1 MPVFAAPSTPI
12 TRGRLTTDL
21 DAGGHTVTNSN
32 LATTNFVN
40 DAIAGI
46 EFPATGLST
55 NDVRAI
61 VEAEAGPTNRLLHA
75 NADGALK
82 MSDGDSAFPVILS
95 GSADDEGTGGL
106 KWDTH
111 GFEGFFA
118 PVAGYWWTWRM
129 KGKTFVLPIM
139 KGGTATNP
147 VEIATTKEI
156 VASTNGLVSAAE
168 VAAFFTARTNLT
180 SLSTSA
186 TVGDI
191 VDRVNAVIGAL
202 HK

>member
-1 MPVFAAPSTPI
+1 
-12 TRGRLTTDL
+12 
-21 DAGGHTVTNSN
+21 
-32 LATTNFVN
+32 
-40 DAIAGI
+40 
-46 EFPATGLST
+46 
-55 NDVRAI
+55 
-61 VEAEAGPTNRLLHA
+61 
-75 NADGALK
+75 
-82 MSDGDSAFPVILS
+82 
-95 GSADDEGTGGL
+95 
-106 KWDTH
+106 
-111 GFEGFFA
+111 
-118 PVAGYWWTWRM
+118 M